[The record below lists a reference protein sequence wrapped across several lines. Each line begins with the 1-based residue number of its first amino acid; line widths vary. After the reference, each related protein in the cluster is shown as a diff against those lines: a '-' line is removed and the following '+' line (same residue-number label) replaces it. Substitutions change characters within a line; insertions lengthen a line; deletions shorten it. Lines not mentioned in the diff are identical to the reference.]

1 VSRASQPT
9 PGSLADATPDADPE
23 AVARAILLRQL
34 TMGPRT
40 RAQLEQALA
49 RRNVPSQFAQAL
61 LDRFTEG
68 GLIDDAAYAQA
79 LIRSDAAAGSLSR
92 RRVAQRLRHKG
103 VSPEITAIAVAGI
116 DQDEEFDAA
125 LDLARRRL
133 PRMLSLDP
141 VTRRR
146 RLAGLLARRGYDGS
160 IVPQVLGRVLDDST
174 GDDDQVP

>member
-1 VSRASQPT
+1 MSRSQHPT
-9 PGSLADATPDADPE
+9 PGSLADATADADPE

-49 RRNVPSQFAQAL
+49 RRNVPSQVAQAL
-61 LDRFTEG
+61 LDRFIEV

-103 VSPEITAIAVAGI
+103 VSPEITAAAVAGI
-116 DQDEEFDAA
+116 DPDEEFEAA
-125 LDLARRRL
+125 VDLARRRL

-146 RLAGLLARRGYDGS
+146 RLTGLLARRGYDGS
-160 IVPQVLGRVLDDST
+160 TVRQVLRVLDDST
-174 GDDDQVP
+174 GEDDHVP